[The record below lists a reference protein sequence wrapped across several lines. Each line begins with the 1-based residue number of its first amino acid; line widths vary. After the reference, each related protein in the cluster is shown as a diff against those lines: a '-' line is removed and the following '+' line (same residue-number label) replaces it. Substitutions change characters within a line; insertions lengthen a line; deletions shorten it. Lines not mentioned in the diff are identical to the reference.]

1 MENPPLESVNVPGEV
16 PWHSN
21 VAKTGSGGGWRS
33 SRSTLPET
41 ANATSKF
48 KLSSC
53 TGLVMLVGGGGTVVG
68 GGGAGAFWAV
78 TAAAPVRKK
87 SKARMPKCFAEDLA
101 ESSPQRARQHFQVR
115 DFREL
120 HGIRELQRILV
131 VNPVH
136 PRRFGDHLGLDF
148 QCPQRRR
155 RIGGEVRIGSAR
167 REDDDAPLL

>member
-78 TAAAPVRKK
+78 TAAAPVRNK

-101 ESSPQRARQHFQVR
+101 ESSPGASTAAQRDPNSGQGQS
-115 DFREL
+115 E
-120 HGIRELQRILV
+120 
-131 VNPVH
+131 
-136 PRRFGDHLGLDF
+136 
-148 QCPQRRR
+148 
-155 RIGGEVRIGSAR
+155 SAHR
-167 REDDDAPLL
+167 GHRVS